1 MKKTYNT
8 LDKFMNIVHNRYI
21 KRGEGDSD
29 MKQRLTAFG
38 AGYDMTDAQKAHINR
53 AVSVR
58 DLADMID
65 NNDVVTV
72 NLYSMT
78 MEFTSASSPI
88 IPYCIVSAKDV
99 CGTLMLTAVAG
110 PGQSTSEITLSACRE
125 VVQRRQCR
133 ARLAIASKGGN

>member
-1 MKKTYNT
+1 MNT
-8 LDKFMNIVHNRYI
+8 AA
-21 KRGEGDSD
+21 
-29 MKQRLTAFG
+29 TAFG

-53 AVSVR
+53 AVAVH

-65 NNDVVTV
+65 NDDIVTV
-72 NLYSMT
+72 DAQAMT
-78 MEFTSASSPI
+78 MEFTSAHSPI

-133 ARLAIASKGGN
+133 ARLANASKGGN

>member
-1 MKKTYNT
+1 MNT
-8 LDKFMNIVHNRYI
+8 AA
-21 KRGEGDSD
+21 
-29 MKQRLTAFG
+29 TAIG

-65 NNDVVTV
+65 DVYIVTV
-72 NLYSMT
+72 DAQAMT
-78 MEFTSASSPI
+78 MEFTTPSSPI
-88 IPYCIVSAKDV
+88 IPVCIVTGHYV

-133 ARLAIASKGGN
+133 ARLANASKGGN